1 MHRSFWFN
9 NNQCG
14 FNNNQEQWNSGIK
27 FEIRQKKHRKN
38 GIVSLIFF
46 IADSHIAH
54 KNINDNRQVL

>member
-1 MHRSFWFN
+1 MEFRN
-9 NNQCG
+9 KIR
-14 FNNNQEQWNSGIK
+14 NSS
-27 FEIRQKKHRKN
+27 KKHQKN